1 MLLYNSQFLLKTA
14 QITKIFYPESVND
27 NYDNTDK
34 NINDTGVITE
44 KTEISS
50 DSKKL
55 NLLNFGNIK

>member
-1 MLLYNSQFLLKTA
+1 MSQYRSGLIK
-14 QITKIFYPESVND
+14 KD
-27 NYDNTDK
+27 
-34 NINDTGVITE
+34 INDTVVITE